1 MLLSYWFEIRSCD
14 VTGRRAR
21 LPVNAAR
28 IRATR
33 IAARS
38 QKLMFLID
46 FLWHSGCTSY
56 RRSNEM
62 ARDLPFWE
70 RDVGTPQAVIKENEI
85 CVETRFEHR

>member
-21 LPVNAAR
+21 LPAKGAR

-38 QKLMFLID
+38 KSSCFSLIS
-46 FLWHSGCTSY
+46 FGTLVALRS
-56 RRSNEM
+56 RRPNAM
-62 ARDLPFWE
+62 ARDLPCWE
-70 RDVGTPQAVIKENEI
+70 RDVGTRQAVIEECET

>member
-14 VTGRRAR
+14 VTDRRAR
-21 LPVNAAR
+21 LPVNSAR

-56 RRSNEM
+56 PAVQRNG
-62 ARDLPFWE
+62 RDLPFWE
-70 RDVGTPQAVIKENEI
+70 RDVGRPQAVIKEDEI
-85 CVETRFEHR
+85 CVETRFGHR